1 MWLLLL
7 MLRERVHNKEDGQ
20 EKEKEEGEDEQGL
33 LSSSGRSWHGC
44 LLAAGREGRPAAVD
58 DG

>member
-7 MLRERVHNKEDGQ
+7 MLRERVHNKEDGR

-33 LSSSGRSWHGC
+33 LSSSGRS
-44 LLAAGREGRPAAVD
+44 
-58 DG
+58 